1 MFDVIA
7 RLHDIADRLNEQGKD
22 KFANVI
28 DKIANLI
35 IESYKARIKRQRKSR
50 GITRTRRRQYYRRNK
65 ANIKRKQKK
74 YRIRHR
80 VHRKRR
86 KRLKHYKRFG

>member
-7 RLHDIADRLNEQGKD
+7 KLNDIADRLSEQGKD
-22 KFANVI
+22 KLATII
-28 DKIANLI
+28 DKIATLL

-50 GITRTRRRQYYRRNK
+50 GITKVRRKQYYKRNK
-65 ANIKRKQKK
+65 ARIKRKQKK